1 MLETILI
8 EGLIYG
14 IMVLGLFISYRT
26 LNFCDMT
33 VDGAFPMGG
42 CILAACLVN
51 GISPVVGI
59 ILAFLGGCL
68 AGLCTTLLYTKLRVP
83 DLLAGILMM
92 TMLYSVNLR
101 IMSNRANVSF
111 LRVETVFSRLTEFVE
126 STFPKIPSETGILV
140 FLLIFI
146 IIFKCLLDL
155 FFHTDL
161 GLTMGALGSNE
172 QMIISQGVNP
182 QIVRGIGVCFGDG
195 LAALSGA
202 FAAMYNG
209 FADVGSGTGV
219 IVSGLASLM
228 LGEFIIRSN
237 KIGWITL
244 RVLIGSVIYRALMF
258 VARRYGMYIHLTA
271 NDLKLITGILIIIC
285 LIIANIKGKS
295 NFMKH
300 LTRPKSNNG
309 QKNDNFGR
317 VLRISK
323 GIKESNEKQ

>member
-1 MLETILI
+1 MIETILI
-8 EGLIYG
+8 EGLIYA

-42 CILAACLVN
+42 CILAACLTH
-51 GISPVVGI
+51 GIPAVPA
-59 ILAFLGGCL
+59 ILIAFLGGCA
-68 AGLCTTLLYTKLRVP
+68 AGLITTLLYTKLRVP

-111 LRVETVFSRLTEFVE
+111 LKIETVFSKLKAFTSHV
-126 STFPKIPSETGILV
+126 FPGIPSEIGILV
-140 FLLIFI
+140 FLIVFF
-146 IIFKCLLDL
+146 IIFKTLMDL

-161 GLTMGALGSNE
+161 GLTMGALGANE
-172 QMIISQGVNP
+172 QMVVSQGVNP
-182 QIVRGIGVCFGDG
+182 QIVRGIGVCVGDG

-209 FADVGSGTGV
+209 FADVGSGTGI

-237 KIGWITL
+237 KIGWQTL
-244 RVLIGSVIYRALMF
+244 RVIIGSIIYRALMLL
-258 VARRYGMYIHLTA
+258 ARRYGRYIHLTA
-271 NDLKLITGILIIIC
+271 NDLKLITGLLIVIC
-285 LIIANIKGKS
+285 LIVANLRGKIDLAAHLKRPPKAGSPQKITSTAAVKAEKS
-295 NFMKH
+295 NQ
-300 LTRPKSNNG
+300 G
-309 QKNDNFGR
+309 EKND
-317 VLRISK
+317 
-323 GIKESNEKQ
+323 

>member
-1 MLETILI
+1 MFLMIETIFI

-42 CILAACLVN
+42 CILATCIMN
-51 GISPVVGI
+51 GVPPVAAI
-59 ILAFLGGCL
+59 FLAFLGGCL

-92 TMLYSVNLR
+92 TMLYSINLR

-111 LRVETVFSRLTEFVE
+111 LRLETTFSKIT
-126 STFPKIPSETGILV
+126 TFFENNFPSLPSETGILI
-140 FLLIFI
+140 FLVLFTV
-146 IIFKCLLDL
+146 IFKSVLDL

-172 QMIISQGVNP
+172 QMIISNGVNP

-209 FADVGSGTGV
+209 FADVGSGNGV

-237 KIGWITL
+237 KIGWQTL
-244 RVLIGSVIYRALMF
+244 RVLIGSIIYRALMCI
-258 VARRYGMYIHLTA
+258 ARRYGHYINLTA
-271 NDLKLITGILIIIC
+271 NDLKFITGILIIIC
-285 LIIANIKGKS
+285 LIVASLKGKFDFS
-295 NFMKH
+295 RH
-300 LTRPKSNNG
+300 LKRP
-309 QKNDNFGR
+309 R
-317 VLRISK
+317 A
-323 GIKESNEKQ
+323 

>member
-1 MLETILI
+1 MIETILI

-42 CILAACLVN
+42 CILATCLMN
-51 GISPVVGI
+51 GIPPFIAIV
-59 ILAFLGGCL
+59 LAFLGGCL
-68 AGLCTTLLYTKLRVP
+68 TGLITTLLYTKLRIP

-101 IMSNRANVSF
+101 IMSNRANISF
-111 LRVETVFSRLTEFVE
+111 LRINTTFSNITRFVE
-126 STFPKIPSETGILV
+126 DKFPMIPAETGILV
-140 FLLIFI
+140 FLVIFI
-146 IIFKCLLDL
+146 IIFKSLLDL

-161 GLTMGALGSNE
+161 GLTMGALGSNQ
-172 QMIISQGVNP
+172 QMVVSQGVNP

-209 FADVGSGTGV
+209 FADVGSGSGV

-237 KIGWITL
+237 KIGWQTL
-244 RVLIGSVIYRALMF
+244 RVLLGSIIYRGLMCL
-258 VARRYGMYIHLTA
+258 ARMYGHYIHLTA
-271 NDLKLITGILIIIC
+271 NDLKLITGLLIIIC
-285 LIIANIKGKS
+285 LIIANLKGKG
-295 NFMKH
+295 NFKQH
-300 LTRPKSNNG
+300 LKRPPKTGNAA
-309 QKNDNFGR
+309 
-317 VLRISK
+317 
-323 GIKESNEKQ
+323 

>member
-1 MLETILI
+1 MMFLMIETILI
-8 EGLIYG
+8 EGLIYS

-42 CILAACLVN
+42 CILAACLTQ
-51 GISPVVGI
+51 GMSPITGI
-59 ILAFLGGCL
+59 IFAFVGGCL
-68 AGLCTTLLYTKLRVP
+68 AGLVTSFLYTKLRVP

-92 TMLYSVNLR
+92 TMLYSINLR
-101 IMSNRANVSF
+101 IMKNKANISF
-111 LRVETVFSRLTEFVE
+111 LKLDTLFSKLTAFFETHFE
-126 STFPKIPSETGILV
+126 SIPSESGILI
-140 FLLIFI
+140 FLLLFI
-146 IIFKCLLDL
+146 IVFKALLDL

-172 QMIISQGVNP
+172 QMVISNGVNP
-182 QIVRGIGVCFGDG
+182 QIVRGIGVCVGDG

-202 FAAMYNG
+202 FTAMYNG

-228 LGEFIIRSN
+228 LGEFIIHSN
-237 KIGWITL
+237 KIGLQTL
-244 RVLIGSVIYRALMF
+244 RVIAGSIIYRALM
-258 VARRYGMYIHLTA
+258 VLARRYGHFINLTA

-295 NFMKH
+295 NFYKH
-300 LTRPKSNNG
+300 LKRPERQGAAKRASANG
-309 QKNDNFGR
+309 DQND
-317 VLRISK
+317 
-323 GIKESNEKQ
+323 